1 MAFDP
6 ILIPPRL
13 KEAYEAGHVVFLV
26 GAGPSMGAKLP
37 SWVGLLELMIQ
48 EGEANGVIPPER
60 AAEYRKLKG
69 DPDKYLLIASGIKR
83 DLGQNFERF
92 MEKLF
97 VASKPKTTAF
107 HKALV
112 ALDKIRCVVTTNYD
126 TLLERAFRAVNDD
139 LSVCTYQEVGE
150 IQRRLS
156 NKEFFVLKAHGDA
169 SKPGNG
175 LILTDADYRG
185 LIYQHR
191 GYQSL
196 LITIFTVY
204 TVVIVGASLSDPETK
219 LLLNYI
225 ADAFPGASPN
235 HFALMAKEDMTAVE
249 KDHWYKEFNVQFVP
263 VSKANDFQE
272 TTEFLVALKA

>member
-1 MAFDP
+1 MAFNP
-6 ILIPPRL
+6 GMIPPNL
-13 KEAYEAGHVVFLV
+13 KKAYEDERVVFLV
-26 GAGPSMGAKLP
+26 GAGPSMGAGLP
-37 SWVGLLELMIQ
+37 SWVELLELMIQ
-48 EGEANGVIPPER
+48 EGERNNVITPER
-60 AAEYRKLKG
+60 AVEYRGLKG
-69 DPDKYLLIASGIKR
+69 DANKYLLLASGLKR
-83 DLGQNFERF
+83 DLGHNFQRF
-92 MEKLF
+92 MEQIF
-97 VASKPKTTAF
+97 VASKPRTTAF

-112 ALDKIRCVVTTNYD
+112 ALDKTQFVVTTNYD
-126 TLLERAFRAVNDD
+126 TLIEKAFRTIDED

-175 LILTDADYRG
+175 LILTDADYRS
-185 LIYQHR
+185 LMYQHR

-196 LITIFTVY
+196 LITIFTVF

-235 HFALMAKEDMTAVE
+235 HFALMSKEDVTGVE
-249 KDHWYKEFNVQFVP
+249 KDHWYAEFNVQFVP
-263 VSKANDFQE
+263 LSKDNDYSE
-272 TTEFLVALKA
+272 TTEFLQALKG